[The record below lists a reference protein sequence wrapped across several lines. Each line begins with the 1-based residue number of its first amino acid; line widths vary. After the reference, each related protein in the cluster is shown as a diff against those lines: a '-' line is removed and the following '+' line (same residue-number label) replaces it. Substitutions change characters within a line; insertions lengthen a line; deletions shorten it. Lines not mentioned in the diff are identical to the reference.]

1 MRFCLTTWIV
11 LIALATAAYAVT
23 LPAIPMHAGWITFT
37 KIEEHNGFKLFRRYG
52 YFRHAKNSVP
62 NLIIFNCSKDV
73 RKAAS
78 YLTFILPEDFQPAS
92 FPRSTWLPKI
102 DVRFQ
107 INDKSSALM
116 PGEYHN
122 GEFYF
127 DLNIDTTDNFEKIML
142 ADKLAMSFGNK
153 NDVIQYEFTEKVN
166 QLFSAFTKKFR
177 RKFGGMTHYSQAGAD
192 SVAQA
197 CQAYQQS
204 GSDIVVSEETSTP
217 GAVAATRSRA
227 RVDNQPTQGISVSI
241 PMQKESGTYVV
252 PVLINNAITLDFV
265 VDSGAANVS
274 IPADVVSTLFRT
286 GTIKESDFIGTETYK
301 LADGTEVPSVRF
313 RLRSLKIG
321 EISVE
326 NVVAGLAP
334 AQGNLLL
341 GQSFLS
347 HFKSWAIDNNKHELM
362 LNANVDSQSYEN
374 SNDEI
379 ADATINLFDRLC
391 IERAYDKSSFYSV
404 IDKLVQRKLTGEE
417 YKPFLFGRALSADF
431 HSVAISEKVGDVVIG
446 RMSYEGGA
454 YNCVVSA
461 KFDQKLAEWRW
472 MDLYNKKYATK
483 AKLQEDKG
491 APLYFVEQGGG
502 KAVMVQIGNL
512 PNGFV
517 LYYTYFQ

>member
-1 MRFCLTTWIV
+1 MRFCLPTWIV
-11 LIALATAAYAVT
+11 LIALATVAYAVT

-37 KIEEHNGFKLFRRYG
+37 KIDEDNGFKLFRRYG
-52 YFRHAKNSVP
+52 YFRNAKNSVP

-78 YLTFILPEDFQPAS
+78 YLTFILPNDFQPAS
-92 FPRSTWLPKI
+92 LPRSTRRPKI

-107 INDKSSALM
+107 INDKSSVLM

-127 DLNIDTTDNFEKIML
+127 DLNIDTSDNFEKIML
-142 ADKLAMSFGNK
+142 ADKLAMEFGDK
-153 NDVIQYEFTEKVN
+153 NDVIQYEFTEKID
-166 QLFSAFTKKFR
+166 QLFSTLLKKFR
-177 RKFGGMTHYSQAGAD
+177 RKFGGMTHYSRVGAD

-204 GSDIVVSEETSTP
+204 GSDIVSEETSTP
-217 GAVAATRSRA
+217 GAVAVTTSRA

-241 PMQKESGTYVV
+241 PMQKESGTYVI

-265 VDSGAANVS
+265 VDSGAADVS

-286 GTIKESDFIGTETYK
+286 GTIKESDFIGTQTYK
-301 LADGTEVPSVRF
+301 LGDGTEVPSVRF
-313 RLRSLKIG
+313 RLRSLRIG

-326 NVVAGLAP
+326 NIVAGLAP
-334 AQGNLLL
+334 AKGNLFL
-341 GQSFLS
+341 GQSFLG
-347 HFKSWAIDNNKHELM
+347 HFRFWAIDNSKYELT
-362 LNANVDSQSYEN
+362 LNANLDSQSYEN

-379 ADATINLFDRLC
+379 ADASIRLFDRLC
-391 IERAYDKSSFYSV
+391 IERAHDKSAFYSV
-404 IDKLVQRKLTGEE
+404 IDKLVQRKLTSEE
-417 YKPFLFGRALSADF
+417 YKPLLFGRVKSADF
-431 HSVAISEKVGDVVIG
+431 HSVAISEKVGDVIIG